1 MSTKGVAMPADFSIN
16 CLIYREMRSQAR
28 RAQTAPGATR
38 CSHLLVGTIHK
49 LLIVHRLG
57 LLRLRRS
64 YAASYAGR
72 RPSTSVPPFSLLTLN
87 GLSTYFATLI
97 GIA

>member
-1 MSTKGVAMPADFSIN
+1 MMLVAAVGPH
-16 CLIYREMRSQAR
+16 
-28 RAQTAPGATR
+28 ATPNLLDVL
-38 CSHLLVGTIHK
+38 HLLVGTIHK